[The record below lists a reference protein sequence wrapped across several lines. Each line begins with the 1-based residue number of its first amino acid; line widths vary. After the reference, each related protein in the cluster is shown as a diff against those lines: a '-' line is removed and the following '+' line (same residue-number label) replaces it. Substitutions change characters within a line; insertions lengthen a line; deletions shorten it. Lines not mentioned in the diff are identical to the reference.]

1 MPAAFVSSQLLHLF
15 VLSPHRSAPRVC
27 ECDRLACFG
36 PRVSCLLSVCAAFV
50 AFSVCL
56 RLRASS
62 IAALRSSVSLWQA
75 AYHTYFRRAAR
86 IRLRLFYNHTCT
98 TRTFWTCARP
108 RIRVLLSPTCPSASR
123 VTRPPR
129 TLPATSTAGTCS
141 RKRLYIRENRF
152 QGGRKS
158 ALNGC
163 NSHFHMYAKTPIRP
177 LRGP

>member
-1 MPAAFVSSQLLHLF
+1 MPAAFVSSQLLLLF

-86 IRLRLFYNHTCT
+86 TLTALLQFKEITFAQPQWICHHRRHHPRYPGTRQVVQHHLQLQRARVWGTVT
-98 TRTFWTCARP
+98 TRAR
-108 RIRVLLSPTCPSASR
+108 VGYVPSSR
-123 VTRPPR
+123 NWH
-129 TLPATSTAGTCS
+129 ATTG
-141 RKRLYIRENRF
+141 L
-152 QGGRKS
+152 
-158 ALNGC
+158 
-163 NSHFHMYAKTPIRP
+163 
-177 LRGP
+177 